1 MSKTLTLFDAA
12 WDAVRSSASRGDR
25 ASTLSNVI
33 RLLARPDLPAAVA
46 AEAHRLAGELHTEAE
61 RYPEARRHFRV
72 TAALEPTC
80 ARTFYLWGVAEERDP
95 SGSDRHAAKY
105 FRRACELEPGSA
117 AYRASFGRA
126 AVRAD
131 RPKTGARELLAAVN
145 AAPGDVPVV
154 RIATE
159 GLLEAGRLSAARR
172 VLERARFLNPTGRAN
187 RELIALW
194 ERFRFEQAR
203 RVQRATTRH
212 RHDAELATDG
222 GRVVLPF
229 VRLVSDERATVADEM
244 TRRDIVSLPKPHFPR
259 LLRRNAD
266 R

>member
-1 MSKTLTLFDAA
+1 MSRTLTFFDAA
-12 WDAVRSSASRGDR
+12 WEAVRSSASRGDR
-25 ASTLSNVI
+25 ASTLSHVI
-33 RLLARPDLPAAVA
+33 RLLARPDLPATVA
-46 AEAHRLAGELHTEAE
+46 AEAHRLAGELQTEAE
-61 RYPEARRHFRV
+61 RYPEARRHFRA
-72 TAALEPTC
+72 TAALEPNC
-80 ARTFYLWGVAEERDP
+80 ARTFYLWGLSEERDP
-95 SGSDRHAAKY
+95 SGSDRQAAKC
-105 FRRACELEPGSA
+105 FRRASALEPENA

-126 AVRAD
+126 AVRAE
-131 RPKTGARELLAAVN
+131 RPKTGVRELLAATT

-172 VLERARFLNPTGRAN
+172 VLAGARFLNPTGRAN

-194 ERFRFEQAR
+194 ERLQFEQAR

-222 GRVVLPF
+222 GRVVLPY
-229 VRLVSDERATVADEM
+229 VRLVGVESASEGMV
-244 TRRDIVSLPKPHFPR
+244 RRDVVSLPQPHFPR